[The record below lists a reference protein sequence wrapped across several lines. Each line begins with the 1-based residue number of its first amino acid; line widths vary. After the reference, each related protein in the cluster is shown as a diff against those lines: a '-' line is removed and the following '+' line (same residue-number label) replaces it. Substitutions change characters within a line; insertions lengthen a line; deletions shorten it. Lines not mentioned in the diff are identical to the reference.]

1 MRRWRLRMRF
11 GVTLRERTEARSRLL
26 PAPAVSFVFLLFL
39 ALSSSLSRQ
48 QQSRPWPS
56 FPMPFKGKLVGGG
69 PVPELPERLI
79 SVRGRDHDVGASGD
93 RAGVVIGDG
102 NGLRAWSDEGESE
115 CMGAGISSSEHVE
128 RREIRGGVGGSE
140 MNGTV

>member
-93 RAGVVIGDG
+93 RTGVVIGDG
-102 NGLRAWSDEGESE
+102 NGLRAWSHEREGKGMRASVGGSE
-115 CMGAGISSSEHVE
+115 YVE
-128 RREIRGGVGGSE
+128 GWEICCGVGGS
-140 MNGTV
+140 